1 MDVEAI
7 RAAFPRGQ
15 PGKENRRMGVFPLFR
30 FFPSNTEFV
39 GFLPEVLTV
48 RCGRNFKR
56 FFAGF
61 LRAYPPTLDEAFDR
75 RDGTV
80 LGNTGKLRGAVTNW

>member
-1 MDVEAI
+1 MVSGHGSPVPVAEVVGMDVEAI
-7 RAAFPRGQ
+7 PVAFPCGQ

-48 RCGRNFKR
+48 RFGRNFKR

-61 LRAYPPTLDEAFDR
+61 P
-75 RDGTV
+75 
-80 LGNTGKLRGAVTNW
+80 